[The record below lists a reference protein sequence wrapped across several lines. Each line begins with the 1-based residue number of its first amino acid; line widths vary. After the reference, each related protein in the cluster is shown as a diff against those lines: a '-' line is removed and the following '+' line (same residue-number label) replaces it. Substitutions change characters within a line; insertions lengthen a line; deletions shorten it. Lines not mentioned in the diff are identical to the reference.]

1 MSGIS
6 LNEIDYEQVSIIL
19 KPEYNKVEW
28 IRDTFFH
35 EYSLATSDFDHISP
49 SEDLTYHNHINFRA
63 WIVND

>member
-35 EYSLATSDFDHISP
+35 EYSQATSYFDHITP
-49 SEDLTYHNHINFRA
+49 SEDLTYHNHINFRS